1 MDENKDRTKT
11 KIETENKDINKKGD
25 KNKPRQYQRQ
35 NLQIKLLFPPGNHRE
50 TNNAKVLGASW
61 HWWLAKEV
69 GAPLAQRRLL
79 TFYRIGLDG
88 TQRWECWPG
97 IEMSRWWHYN
107 PVAQLS
113 ITIATRPG
121 ARQPGWTVHFRR
133 PQAVSPHIVLLR
145 WSSRC
150 SRTCPVQ

>member
-1 MDENKDRTKT
+1 MDENKDRDK
-11 KIETENKDINKKGD
+11 NKDRDRKQRHKQKMD

-88 TQRWECWPG
+88 T
-97 IEMSRWWHYN
+97 
-107 PVAQLS
+107 
-113 ITIATRPG
+113 
-121 ARQPGWTVHFRR
+121 
-133 PQAVSPHIVLLR
+133 
-145 WSSRC
+145 
-150 SRTCPVQ
+150 